1 MGINKE
7 FLLPNAKQIR
17 HFSFGG
23 KLLDCRESLKE
34 AINNRSDDYL
44 PIQWYTSDPYNAGQ
58 AITLLELSNYSFH
71 MYHQGEGTGYSF
83 TILTSLREEMH
94 YIDIDTIETK
104 TFRIQFEQGK
114 YDALLELLEA
124 NKERN

>member
-58 AITLLELSNYSFH
+58 AVTLLELSNYSFH

-83 TILTSLREEMH
+83 TILTSLREC
-94 YIDIDTIETK
+94 TIS
-104 TFRIQFEQGK
+104 ILI
-114 YDALLELLEA
+114 LLKQKHLEFNL
-124 NKERN
+124 NKKNMMRYWSC